1 MIVVL
6 ILFSIVMLMAA
17 LSVRKIHPK
26 DKTHTMFAVMTDMH
40 YFSVSLINQQSLS
53 YQVYLKQDAK
63 LTLESG
69 AVIKEAIHQMV
80 KSEIEFVILAGDV
93 SNEGE
98 KLSHEELAGFLRVF
112 EANGIKVFIT
122 PGNHDINNPQAYSF
136 LRDIPERIETVTPRE
151 FETIYYDYG
160 FRQAFSRDRTTL
172 SYCAEIKPG
181 LKIITLDANQYRF
194 HKKNS
199 IPNGVLTE
207 STLQWAENLIRDA
220 VVKGERMIG
229 VMHHGV
235 VEHFLDQGETFVAFL
250 VKDYQE
256 VGKRLAEAGLEF
268 VFTGHLHAQD
278 VSSARFDEH
287 TIYDIETAALTSVP
301 FAWRLLTLKPE
312 EMDVETVYIEDI
324 DFDYGSEKPFRT
336 WASERVWKGL
346 LELESFFLKSH
357 NGLTEEQ
364 TKIVAPYYAR
374 AFMAHFKGNEKP
386 GAEDIEFYE
395 KHKSDPNSPFQKVAR
410 IFSALWTDQTES
422 DLNLSIP
429 LKVLRGKGKD

>member
-1 MIVVL
+1 MIV
-6 ILFSIVMLMAA
+6 ILMFFSVVMIMTA
-17 LSVRKIHPK
+17 LSVRKIHIK
-26 DKTHTMFAVMTDMH
+26 DRKHTRFAVMTDMH
-40 YFSVSLINQQSLS
+40 YFSASLINQQSLS

-69 AVIKEAIHQMV
+69 AVFKAAIRQMV
-80 KSEIEFVILAGDV
+80 KAEIEFVILAGDV

-98 KLSHEELAGFLRVF
+98 KFSHEELAGFLEVF

-136 LRDIPERIETVTPRE
+136 LRDIPERIETVTPEE

-160 FRQAFSRDRTTL
+160 FRQAFSRDKTTL
-172 SYCAEIKPG
+172 SYCVEIKPG

-199 IPNGVLTE
+199 IPDGVLTE
-207 STLQWAENLIRDA
+207 STLCWAEALIRDA
-220 VVKGERMIG
+220 VAKGERMIG
-229 VMHHGV
+229 VMHHGL
-235 VEHFLDQGETFVAFL
+235 VEHFLDQGKTFVAFL

-278 VSSARFDEH
+278 VSSARFDGSS
-287 TIYDIETAALTSVP
+287 IYDIETAALTSVP

-312 EMDVETVYIEDI
+312 EMDIETVYIEDI
-324 DFDYGSEKPFRT
+324 DFDYGSDLPFRE
-336 WASERVWKGL
+336 WAGERVWKGL

-374 AFMAHFKGNEKP
+374 AFMAHFKGNEQP
-386 GAEDIEFYE
+386 EDADIEFYE
-395 KHKSDPNSPFQKVAR
+395 KHKADPDSPFHKVAN

-429 LKVLRGKGKD
+429 LRVLRGKGKD